1 MTPDGLLDGDDIR
14 RLVSEVAD
22 ELGPLSSQ
30 RTLVIVGGSLLAWHG
45 LRDATQDVDTIR
57 QLDDELKSAV
67 AVVAARHGLSV
78 SWLNDHAA
86 AFAPFTFEL
95 ERCELLVEHPA
106 LLVLGLPLR
115 DVFLMKLRRA
125 DPADLND
132 IRALWPHVSDAFTTA
147 RHIAAAF
154 DAAFPDEPVDDYLAE
169 FVVAQ
174 LLRGGFDLPL
184 E

>member
-1 MTPDGLLDGDDIR
+1 MTPDGLLDGDDIK
-14 RLVSEVAD
+14 RLVNEVAV
-22 ELGPLSSQ
+22 ELGPLSPQ
-30 RTLVIVGGSLLAWHG
+30 RTLVIVGGSLLAWHD
-45 LRDATQDVDTIR
+45 LREATRDVDTIVR
-57 QLDDELKSAV
+57 LDDELRLAV
-67 AVVAARHGLSV
+67 AVVAARHELSV

-86 AFAPFTFEL
+86 AFRPAVFEL

-132 IRALWPHVSDAFTTA
+132 MRALWPHVSDDFATA
-147 RHIAAAF
+147 RHIVAAF
-154 DAAFPDEPVDDYLAE
+154 YTAFPHEPADEYLAE
-169 FVVAQ
+169 FVVGELA
-174 LLRGGFDLPL
+174 RGDIDVPF